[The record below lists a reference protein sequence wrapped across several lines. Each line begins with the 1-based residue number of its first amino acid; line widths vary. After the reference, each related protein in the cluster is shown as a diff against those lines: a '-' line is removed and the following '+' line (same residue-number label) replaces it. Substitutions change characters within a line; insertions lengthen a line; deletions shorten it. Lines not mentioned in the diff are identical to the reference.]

1 LGRRGAIL
9 RDVAEEKVR
18 DMSEENVGAARRM
31 HKAFNRTFSDG
42 TPDLFEILDPGAEWI
57 PITAVL
63 DGTSYRGESAIRRWM
78 DDMKSHWEVYELRPE
93 EFLGLG
99 DDRVL
104 VLGTWRAR
112 GRGSGVELNSQQA
125 AWLIRFEAGKVIR
138 MQTFTDRL
146 KAFEAAGLR

>member
-9 RDVAEEKVR
+9 RDV
-18 DMSEENVGAARRM
+18 SEENVDAARRM
-31 HKAFNRTFSDG
+31 HEAFNRTFSEG
-42 TPDLFEILDPGAEWI
+42 TADLFEALHPEAEWI

-78 DDMKSHWEVYELRPE
+78 DDMKHQWEFYETRPE
-93 EFLGLG
+93 EFLDLG

-104 VLGTWRAR
+104 VLGTWQAR

-125 AWLIRFEAGKVIR
+125 AWLIRVEAGKVIR
-138 MQTFTDRL
+138 MQTFTDRH

>member
-1 LGRRGAIL
+1 ML
-9 RDVAEEKVR
+9 E
-18 DMSEENVGAARRM
+18 
-31 HKAFNRTFSDG
+31 AFNRTFREG

-63 DGTSYRGESAIRRWM
+63 EGTSYQGEAEIRRWM
-78 DDMKSHWEVYELRPE
+78 EEMKNQWVFYETRPE
-93 EFLGLG
+93 ESLDLG

-104 VLGTWRAR
+104 VLGTWQAR

-125 AWLIRFEAGKVIR
+125 AWLIRVEDGKVTR
-138 MQTFTDRL
+138 MQTFTDRH

>member
-1 LGRRGAIL
+1 
-9 RDVAEEKVR
+9 V
-18 DMSEENVGAARRM
+18 SEENVDAARRM
-31 HKAFNRTFSDG
+31 HEAFNRTFSEG
-42 TPDLFEILDPGAEWI
+42 TADLFEALHPEAEWI

-78 DDMKSHWEVYELRPE
+78 DDMKHQWEFYETRPE
-93 EFLGLG
+93 EFLDLG

-104 VLGTWRAR
+104 VLGTWQAQ

-125 AWLIRFEAGKVIR
+125 AWLIRVAAGKVIR
-138 MQTFTDRL
+138 MQTFTDRH

>member
-9 RDVAEEKVR
+9 RDVL
-18 DMSEENVGAARRM
+18 EENVDAARRM
-31 HKAFNRTFSDG
+31 HEAFNRTFSEG
-42 TPDLFEILDPGAEWI
+42 TADLFEALHPEAEWI

-78 DDMKSHWEVYELRPE
+78 DDMKHQWEFYETRPE
-93 EFLGLG
+93 EFLDLG

-104 VLGTWRAR
+104 VLGTWQAR

-125 AWLIRFEAGKVIR
+125 AWLIRVEAGKVIR

>member
-1 LGRRGAIL
+1 MA
-9 RDVAEEKVR
+9 
-18 DMSEENVGAARRM
+18 AARRM
-31 HKAFNRTFSDG
+31 HEAFNRTFTEG
-42 TPDLFEILDPGAEWI
+42 TAELFEVLDPEAEWI

-63 DGTSYRGESAIRRWM
+63 EGTNYQGEAEIRRWM
-78 DDMKSHWEVYELRPE
+78 EEMKRQWEFYETRPE
-93 EFLGLG
+93 EFLDLG

-112 GRGSGVELNSQQA
+112 GRGSGVELDSQPA
-125 AWLIRFEAGKVIR
+125 AWLIRIEAGKVIR

>member
-9 RDVAEEKVR
+9 RDV
-18 DMSEENVGAARRM
+18 SEENVDAARRM
-31 HKAFNRTFSDG
+31 HEAFNRTFSEG
-42 TPDLFEILDPGAEWI
+42 TADLFEALHPEAEWI

-78 DDMKSHWEVYELRPE
+78 DDMKHQWEFYETRPE
-93 EFLGLG
+93 EFLDLG

-104 VLGTWRAR
+104 VLGTWQAQ

-125 AWLIRFEAGKVIR
+125 AWLIRVEAGKVIR

>member
-9 RDVAEEKVR
+9 RDV
-18 DMSEENVGAARRM
+18 SEENVDAARRM
-31 HKAFNRTFSDG
+31 HEAFNRTFSEG
-42 TPDLFEILDPGAEWI
+42 TADLFEALHPEAEWI

-78 DDMKSHWEVYELRPE
+78 DDMKHQWEFYETRPE
-93 EFLGLG
+93 EFLDLG

-104 VLGTWRAR
+104 VLGTWQAQ

-125 AWLIRFEAGKVIR
+125 AWLIRVAAGKVIR

>member
-9 RDVAEEKVR
+9 RDV
-18 DMSEENVGAARRM
+18 SEENVDAARRM
-31 HKAFNRTFSDG
+31 HEAFNRTFSEG
-42 TPDLFEILDPGAEWI
+42 TADLFEALHPEAEWI

-78 DDMKSHWEVYELRPE
+78 DDMKHQWEFYETRPE
-93 EFLGLG
+93 EFLDLG

-104 VLGTWRAR
+104 VLGTWQAQ

-125 AWLIRFEAGKVIR
+125 AWLIRVEAGKVIR
-138 MQTFTDRL
+138 MQTFTDRH

>member
-1 LGRRGAIL
+1 M
-9 RDVAEEKVR
+9 D
-18 DMSEENVGAARRM
+18 AARRM
-31 HKAFNRTFSDG
+31 LEAFNRTFREG

-63 DGTSYRGESAIRRWM
+63 EGTSYQGEAEIRRWM
-78 DDMKSHWEVYELRPE
+78 EEMKNQWEFYETRPE
-93 EFLGLG
+93 ESLDLG

-112 GRGSGVELNSQQA
+112 GRGSGVELNSQPA
-125 AWLIRFEAGKVIR
+125 AWLIRIEAGKVIR